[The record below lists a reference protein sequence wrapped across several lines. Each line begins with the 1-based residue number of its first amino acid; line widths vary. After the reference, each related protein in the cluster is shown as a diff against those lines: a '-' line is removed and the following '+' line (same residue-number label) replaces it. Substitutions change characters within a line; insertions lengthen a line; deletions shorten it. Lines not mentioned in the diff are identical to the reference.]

1 MNPIDKLNELDYT
14 EAFWDT
20 DADHFERGMFC
31 IFSDNG
37 HIWHIGTLTGIENT
51 ADGRLYRNEK
61 TFQYKHCRPIKP
73 DPAFCQSVIVGNKY
87 ADDYCKGLIIG
98 EHKDCW
104 LITTH
109 RGPWLAAKSTVAFI
123 DDIKFGGEE

>member
-14 EAFWDT
+14 EAFWDKDT
-20 DADHFERGMFC
+20 DHFERGIFC

-37 HIWHIGTLTGIENT
+37 HIWHIGTLTGIEDT

-61 TFQYKHCRPIKP
+61 TLQYKHCRPIRP
-73 DPAFCQSVIVGNKY
+73 LPVFCQSVIVGNEC
-87 ADDYCKGLIIG
+87 ADDYYKGLIIG

-109 RGPWLAAKSTVAFI
+109 RGAWLVAKSTVAFI
-123 DDIKFGGEE
+123 DDIKFGGEA